1 MSGIRGRSRI
11 LLREDAQR
19 SGATYDLRVESRS
32 PWTMSHRGQVWFDRV
47 LVVLLLCLV
56 GLAWVGQ
63 SASGLVLV
71 ALLGQ
76 VVPLLWRRRR
86 PGTVLAVVAA
96 ASFLQACLSRQMMP
110 TQVAVPIVAYS
121 AARWGTDRVK
131 AAAVVLT
138 LLGSVVASWV
148 WLGSGRTDL
157 RAFVIVAVL
166 CATTAMAAWAFGIAA
181 SQRDRHL
188 SGLVDRAEYLQRVA
202 DRDVALAAQDER
214 ARIAREMHD
223 VVAHGLSVIVV
234 QSDGARYAAAK
245 NPEVAVQALETI
257 SATGRE
263 SLQEMRRLLGVLR
276 TGDSGIRPQPTLADV
291 PHLVDEAAAAGTDVT
306 ARIDDPLPHVSEGVG
321 LAVYRFVQEGLTNV
335 RKHAGPGVHAEVR
348 VGVVNGALVA
358 EVLDDGRGAA
368 AAQGS
373 AGLGLLG
380 MRERIGVHDGQ
391 VTAGP
396 RPGGGWVVSARIPL

>member
-1 MSGIRGRSRI
+1 
-11 LLREDAQR
+11 
-19 SGATYDLRVESRS
+19 
-32 PWTMSHRGQVWFDRV
+32 MSHRGQVWFDRI
-47 LVVLLLCLV
+47 LVVLLLGLV
-56 GLAWVGQ
+56 ALSWIGQ
-63 SASGLVLV
+63 SVSGLVLV
-71 ALLGQ
+71 TLLGQ

-96 ASFLQACLSRQMMP
+96 ASFLQACLSTQIMP

-121 AARWGTDRVK
+121 AARWGSDRVK
-131 AAAVVLT
+131 AAAVLLT
-138 LLGSVVASWV
+138 FLGALVASWV
-148 WLGSGRTDL
+148 WLGEARTDVQ
-157 RAFVIVAVL
+157 AFVIVAVL
-166 CATTAMAAWAFGIAA
+166 CATTALAAWAFGIAA

-188 SGLVDRAEYLQRVA
+188 AGLLDRAEYLQRVA

-291 PHLVDEAAAAGTDVT
+291 PHLVQEALAAGTDVT
-306 ARIDDPLPHVSEGVG
+306 AHLDDPLPPVSEGVG

-335 RKHAGPGVHAEVR
+335 RKHAGPGAHVEVR
-348 VGVVNGALVA
+348 LGVVGGALVA

-368 AAQGS
+368 AAQGTG
-373 AGLGLLG
+373 GLGLLG
-380 MRERIGVHDGQ
+380 MRERIGVHDGE

-396 RPGGGWVVSARIPL
+396 RPGGGWRVSARILL